1 MKNIEQKQRPASQI
15 QAGKVSGK
23 RKADKNEEEVEKER
37 AANQI
42 QDGKVSD
49 KSKSEQ
55 ERRGDGGGSGG
66 EGGGDG
72 GSGRGQ

>member
-15 QAGKVSGK
+15 QDCKVSGK

-55 ERRGDGGGSGG
+55 E
-66 EGGGDG
+66 
-72 GSGRGQ
+72 